1 MNELILTPE
10 QVAALTGPLRMV
22 VVKTP
27 DGQELGM
34 ITPPLTAEQIAEMKA
49 RAAAAKTEPY
59 FTSAHM
65 RAREEALQTEQARV
79 GQFDRDTLFAFL
91 AKLSEA
97 DPEKYGPVAR

>member
-1 MNELILTPE
+1 MNEIVLTPE
-10 QVAALTGPLRMV
+10 QMKVLVDSGRSV

-27 DGQELGM
+27 DGQGLGR
-34 ITPPLTAEQIAEMKA
+34 IDPPLTDEQIAELKA

-65 RAREEALQTEQARV
+65 RAREEALQAEQARV
-79 GQFDRDTLFAFL
+79 GKFDRETLFAFL